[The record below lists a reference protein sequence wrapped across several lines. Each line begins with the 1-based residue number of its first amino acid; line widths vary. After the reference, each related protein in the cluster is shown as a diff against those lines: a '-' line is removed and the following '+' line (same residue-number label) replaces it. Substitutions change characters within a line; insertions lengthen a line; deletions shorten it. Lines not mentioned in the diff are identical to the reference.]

1 MGWEKF
7 SLCWLFLFLLGAF
20 FGTPNVVQFSPIWYR
35 ISKVQEK
42 QEAEAEYEKGLEQ
55 QKTSILLTEETPDI
69 FQIKLGHL
77 PPGAGA
83 RVRVCKKCFT
93 KSRTSNNPQQV
104 RLTYLSEL
112 PVEEGKIRLTIPTT
126 VAPRWQKIWFT
137 NCALLHWKHST
148 FRNKVF
154 KPRPARYSESTTSR
168 YVPASDSS
176 VEARRISSIEHNF
189 SSSVQVF
196 LSSA

>member
-7 SLCWLFLFLLGAF
+7 PLCCSFCFLFGAF
-20 FGTPNVVQFSPIWYR
+20 LGPPMVFSLVPSDIV
-35 ISKVQEK
+35 SLKVQEK
-42 QEAEAEYEKGLEQ
+42 HEAEAEYEKGLEQ

-83 RVRVCKKCFT
+83 RVRACTKRFT
-93 KSRTSNNPQQV
+93 KSRTSNNHSQV

-126 VAPRWQKIWFT
+126 VAPRWQKTWFT
-137 NCALLHWKHST
+137 NCALLH
-148 FRNKVF
+148 
-154 KPRPARYSESTTSR
+154 
-168 YVPASDSS
+168 
-176 VEARRISSIEHNF
+176 
-189 SSSVQVF
+189 
-196 LSSA
+196 

>member
-7 SLCWLFLFLLGAF
+7 PLCCFFLFLVGAF
-20 FGTPNVVQFSPIWYR
+20 WDPLCNLVPSDIVSL
-35 ISKVQEK
+35 KVQEK

-93 KSRTSNNPQQV
+93 ESRTSNNHSQV

-126 VAPRWQKIWFT
+126 VAPR
-137 NCALLHWKHST
+137 
-148 FRNKVF
+148 
-154 KPRPARYSESTTSR
+154 
-168 YVPASDSS
+168 
-176 VEARRISSIEHNF
+176 
-189 SSSVQVF
+189 
-196 LSSA
+196 